1 MTDRIEYF
9 ATFSIRRALGFAML
23 GIGTVMIGLI
33 YDPALSLRTGA
44 TLTAI
49 VAAIL
54 AWKGQRAPACPYR
67 HTEVWM
73 LLDQRHGLP
82 EEHAQQ
88 VIGRVLAT
96 TYQRHAALCCYAAVG
111 MWGMSVFFRLMA

>member
-1 MTDRIEYF
+1 MTDRIEHF
-9 ATFSIRRALGFAML
+9 ATISIRRALGFVML

-33 YDPALSLRTGA
+33 YDPALSLKTGA
-44 TLTAI
+44 TLTAL

-54 AWKGQRAPACPYR
+54 AWKGQQAPASPYR
-67 HTEVWM
+67 HTEVWL

-82 EEHAQQ
+82 EERAQQ

-96 TYQRHAALCCYAAVG
+96 TYRRHAAFCCYTALG
-111 MWGMSVFFRLMA
+111 MWGMGVFFRLTA